1 MFEFFWTRKTSLW
14 ISIFYIILGIP
25 LLFAPA
31 QCLTLFKW
39 LLFGGSIVY
48 GIVRLL
54 RYYQGQKD
62 GYAQTSDKTLGILFL
77 ALGIFFLSF
86 YNIIFSFLSLVLGI
100 LLLADGI
107 GKIPVLISAKQESSI
122 VVKPL
127 IFSTVV
133 PLILGIILIMN
144 PFGLPKFVLMFFGV
158 SLILDGAVDL
168 YTVFYT
174 RSHLP
179 KD

>member
-1 MFEFFWTRKTSLW
+1 
-14 ISIFYIILGIP
+14 
-25 LLFAPA
+25 
-31 QCLTLFKW
+31 
-39 LLFGGSIVY
+39 
-48 GIVRLL
+48 
-54 RYYQGQKD
+54 
-62 GYAQTSDKTLGILFL
+62 
-77 ALGIFFLSF
+77 ALGVFFLLF

-133 PLILGIILIMN
+133 PLILGIILIVN
-144 PFGLPKFVLMFFGV
+144 PFGLPKFVLMFFGI